1 MSGLEGGLQQLEAE
15 LAKQFGDHS
24 DDGWDED
31 GVAADAENAG
41 GCERESARER
51 ESVYVY
57 VCVCV
62 CMHVCVCVCVCVYV
76 CVNLYA

>member
-24 DDGWDED
+24 DDGWDEER
-31 GVAADAENAG
+31 VAADAENADG
-41 GCERESARER
+41 GERERDRQRVRER
-51 ESVYVY
+51 NA

-62 CMHVCVCVCVCVYV
+62 SVCVCVCVCV
-76 CVNLYA
+76 

>member
-41 GCERESARER
+41 GGDRER
-51 ESVYVY
+51 
-57 VCVCV
+57 VCVCI
-62 CMHVCVCVCVCVYV
+62 CV
-76 CVNLYA
+76 

>member
-41 GCERESARER
+41 GGDRERVCVYMCVSARER
-51 ESVYVY
+51 D
-57 VCVCV
+57 
-62 CMHVCVCVCVCVYV
+62 
-76 CVNLYA
+76 

>member
-41 GCERESARER
+41 GGDRER
-51 ESVYVY
+51 
-57 VCVCV
+57 VCVCI
-62 CMHVCVCVCVCVYV
+62 CVWVWVLERETRVGVCVYV
-76 CVNLYA
+76 CEC